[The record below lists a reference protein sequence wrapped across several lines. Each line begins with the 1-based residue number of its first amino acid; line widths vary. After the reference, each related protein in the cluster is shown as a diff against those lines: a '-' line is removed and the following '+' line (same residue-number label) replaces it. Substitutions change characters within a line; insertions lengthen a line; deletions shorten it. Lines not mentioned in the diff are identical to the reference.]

1 MINEEHVRI
10 MDAFRNLSDQ
20 ELSEYQELFGGRKA
34 LMMLVMFI
42 NFFGSFLVSEDKKE
56 HVVGSI
62 IGVGS
67 SGLMIGMAVLQF
79 QDTDIDYSTQA
90 MTDFFN
96 IYFPSMFLIF
106 GFFQSLYCFLSILK
120 SCKKE
125 AVLTLTVENRR
136 MHDPASRL
144 TRFT

>member
-42 NFFGSFLVSEDKKE
+42 NFFGSFLVSEDKKKE

-62 IGVGS
+62 IGVAS
-67 SGLMIGMAVLQF
+67 SGLMIRMAVLQF
-79 QDTDIDYSTQA
+79 QDTGIDCSTQA
-90 MTDFFN
+90 TTNFFN
-96 IYFPSMFLIF
+96 IYFPPMFFIV
-106 GFFQSLYCFLSILK
+106 GFFQCLYCFLSISK
-120 SCKKE
+120 SCKRYWNGAEEIEK
-125 AVLTLTVENRR
+125 
-136 MHDPASRL
+136 
-144 TRFT
+144 